1 VTSRLFSPIALRGL
15 TLPNRIVV
23 SPMCQYSA
31 VDGTVGDWHIMHL
44 GQFAV
49 GGAGLVMVEASGV
62 EAAGRISPGCVGL
75 YSDENEAALAR
86 VVRFCREHSKA
97 KVAIQLAHAGRKAS
111 VDLPWNGGAS
121 LTPDKGAWQTYGPSA
136 LHVATDTDREQV
148 VVRFV
153 GVPRLGRVD
162 EALHASEPGA
172 DAPHDRHDR
181 AEELPCRRAR
191 RLSRNRLRDR
201 E

>member
-62 EAAGRISPGCVGL
+62 ANLAERYLEMILQETEYAVPTGGL
-75 YSDENEAALAR
+75 KAQAMAYGGLRRGVAR
-86 VVRFCREHSKA
+86 
-97 KVAIQLAHAGRKAS
+97 
-111 VDLPWNGGAS
+111 
-121 LTPDKGAWQTYGPSA
+121 
-136 LHVATDTDREQV
+136 
-148 VVRFV
+148 
-153 GVPRLGRVD
+153 D
-162 EALHASEPGA
+162 EAWRSMVQFKMFG
-172 DAPHDRHDR
+172 
-181 AEELPCRRAR
+181 
-191 RLSRNRLRDR
+191 LSVAMLQ
-201 E
+201 